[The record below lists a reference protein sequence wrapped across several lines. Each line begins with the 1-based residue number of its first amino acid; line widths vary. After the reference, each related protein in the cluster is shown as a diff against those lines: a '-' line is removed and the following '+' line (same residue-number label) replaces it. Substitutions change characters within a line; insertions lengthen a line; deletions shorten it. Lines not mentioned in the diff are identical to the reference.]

1 MLLKKRNVFYILNC
15 LFDFY
20 SGITGAIFVLFLYSY
35 KLNEIEVNFIVG
47 LPLLIAFIMEI
58 PTGVFSDYIG
68 YRKSILLS
76 GLLLIFANILF
87 LVGNNI
93 YWFIW
98 AQMFVGIS
106 TTFITGTLDAWIMS
120 SVDESKENNIF
131 IKKNKYSSII
141 ILLTGFAS
149 GLLANKA
156 IKLVF
161 ILALISSIIFELIAL
176 KYINVPTK
184 NIVKNRSMY
193 EHFNEMKNIFTS
205 SIGYCMDNRSLLKIL
220 LYYCLFTFC
229 TGVIFV
235 YWSPIMYN
243 FNNMNYFLIG
253 LSWTLMRIFMLLG
266 NIVVDMIKS
275 INYIKLMSITIVCG
289 LIIIM
294 MTYATHFYLFFILL
308 MIFEFLLGI
317 IYPMRET
324 LLNKNIQSFNR
335 ATLLSFNSMLV
346 CIFNYSSIM
355 LMGIFSKYYSIYTSW
370 TISGILMIV
379 MAVIFIKFRVGSN
392 TQ

>member
-131 IKKNKYSSII
+131 IKKINTR
-141 ILLTGFAS
+141 LLS
-149 GLLANKA
+149 
-156 IKLVF
+156 
-161 ILALISSIIFELIAL
+161 
-176 KYINVPTK
+176 
-184 NIVKNRSMY
+184 
-193 EHFNEMKNIFTS
+193 
-205 SIGYCMDNRSLLKIL
+205 
-220 LYYCLFTFC
+220 YCLQDLLVVC
-229 TGVIFV
+229 L
-235 YWSPIMYN
+235 PI
-243 FNNMNYFLIG
+243 
-253 LSWTLMRIFMLLG
+253 
-266 NIVVDMIKS
+266 K
-275 INYIKLMSITIVCG
+275 
-289 LIIIM
+289 
-294 MTYATHFYLFFILL
+294 
-308 MIFEFLLGI
+308 
-317 IYPMRET
+317 
-324 LLNKNIQSFNR
+324 Q
-335 ATLLSFNSMLV
+335 
-346 CIFNYSSIM
+346 
-355 LMGIFSKYYSIYTSW
+355 
-370 TISGILMIV
+370 
-379 MAVIFIKFRVGSN
+379 
-392 TQ
+392 